1 MLDLNHLPTNSKVDR
16 QIFYANSPISGDVSN
31 AVTWTKPRGVNFIRI
46 LCLGGGG
53 GGGAGWRGAVNVS
66 GGGGGG
72 GSSSQSIIN
81 FPAWFLPD
89 ILYVVVGYGGAGGPI
104 DSSGGLG
111 VNSYV
116 LINTNGLSGT
126 SVLCSGFR
134 GSGGF
139 PGTGAGAGGTTQT
152 IGNIYVSIMGQAYS
166 TLVTNRGISGQAGG
180 TGGSS
185 GGVGTSVILPTTGL
199 IVTGGS
205 GGGAYAAA
213 ANSAGGA
220 GGALTTSVVPYQNQ
234 PTAAGGTSAGTAGA
248 NGSNGMQVIPNLP
261 FFYGGSGGGGAGQA
275 ATGNTSLNGG
285 SGGKGAYGCGGGGG
299 GGGFTGST
307 GNTGGDGGDG
317 LVIITS
323 W

>member
-16 QIFYANSPISGDVSN
+16 QIFYANSPVSGDAST
-31 AVTWTKPRGVNFIRI
+31 AVVWTKPRGVNFIRI

-66 GGGGGG
+66 SGGGGG

-104 DSSGGLG
+104 DTNGSAGI
-111 VNSYV
+111 NSYV
-116 LINTNGLSGT
+116 LINNNGITGTN
-126 SVLCSGFR
+126 VLCSGTR
-134 GSGGF
+134 GTGGF
-139 PGTGAGAGGTTQT
+139 PAGGAGAAGTTQT
-152 IGNIYVSIMGQAYS
+152 IGNIFVSIMGQAYS

-185 GGVGTSVILPTTGL
+185 GVGGTNLALPTTGL
-199 IVTGGS
+199 IVTGGC
-205 GGGAYAAA
+205 GGGAYASAI
-213 ANSAGGA
+213 NSAGGV
-220 GGALTTSVVPYQNQ
+220 GGTISPSVVPYPNQ
-234 PTAAGGTSAGTAGA
+234 PIAAAGTSAGTAGA
-248 NGSNGMQVIPNLP
+248 NGSNGVQAMPNLP
-261 FFYGGSGGGGAGQA
+261 FFYGGSGGGGAGQG
-275 ATGNTSLNGG
+275 ATGNAGLTGG

-299 GGGFTGST
+299 GGGFTGCT